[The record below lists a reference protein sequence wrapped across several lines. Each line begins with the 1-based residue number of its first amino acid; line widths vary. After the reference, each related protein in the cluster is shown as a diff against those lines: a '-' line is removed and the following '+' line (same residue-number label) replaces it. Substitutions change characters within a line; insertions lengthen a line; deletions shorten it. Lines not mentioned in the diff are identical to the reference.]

1 MMIKQQSY
9 ATPFPA
15 QKRNAALCVQDM
27 LEVGMVEEPLN
38 SPELLW
44 NRAHFGGWAVSS
56 SPLVI
61 VTRTPPSLLWFAPR
75 ARMIASVMVAVF
87 EQGADLSNTTLLKQI
102 IPIIANTEAL
112 DVNQAW

>member
-1 MMIKQQSY
+1 M
-9 ATPFPA
+9 
-15 QKRNAALCVQDM
+15 ALCVQDM

-44 NRAHFGGWAVSS
+44 SRAHFGGWAVSS

-61 VTRTPPSLLWFAPR
+61 VTRTPPSLLWFALR
-75 ARMIASVMVAVF
+75 ARMVASVMVAVF

-112 DVNQAW
+112 EVNQAW

>member
-1 MMIKQQSY
+1 
-9 ATPFPA
+9 
-15 QKRNAALCVQDM
+15 
-27 LEVGMVEEPLN
+27 MVEEPLN

-61 VTRTPPSLLWFAPR
+61 VTRTPPSLLCALR
-75 ARMIASVMVAVF
+75 ARMIASVMVAVSQ
-87 EQGADLSNTTLLKQI
+87 QGADLSNTTLLKQI

-112 DVNQAW
+112 EVNQAW

>member
-1 MMIKQQSY
+1 MISSKQSY
-9 ATPFPA
+9 ATSFQA
-15 QKRNAALCVQDM
+15 QERNAALCGQDM

-61 VTRTPPSLLWFAPR
+61 VTRTPPSLLWFALR
-75 ARMIASVMVAVF
+75 ARMVASVMVAVF

-102 IPIIANTEAL
+102 VPIIANTEAL
-112 DVNQAW
+112 EVNQAW